1 MSSRGETVFV
11 STWGSRGSALANK
24 VAFQRIATSNENHVF
39 LAMRLFLHLRYKTL
53 DLLQIH
59 FFYSIYPYCLRAI
72 KSFDREGW
80 VVGVVVRAS
89 TFYNVNKSVGHYLK
103 QANYL
108 QSNALFVRA
117 LSSRSP
123 RHDKVSRSSGYSR
136 MALVAFA
143 AESAAQ
149 LRTRF
154 LLQNFNKLSAWR
166 SRCCT
171 SAINNLLLACFIT
184 AVY

>member
-1 MSSRGETVFV
+1 MQINNVGQFLTMSSRGETVFV

-80 VVGVVVRAS
+80 VEKSFLPFPKGWSRVVATRRHLNEGAAGK
-89 TFYNVNKSVGHYLK
+89 T
-103 QANYL
+103 
-108 QSNALFVRA
+108 ALHR
-117 LSSRSP
+117 
-123 RHDKVSRSSGYSR
+123 
-136 MALVAFA
+136 
-143 AESAAQ
+143 
-149 LRTRF
+149 
-154 LLQNFNKLSAWR
+154 
-166 SRCCT
+166 
-171 SAINNLLLACFIT
+171 FIT
-184 AVY
+184 RREASIRRSQRSNSEAVFF

>member
-80 VVGVVVRAS
+80 VVGVAVRYTS
-89 TFYNVNKSVGHYLK
+89 NILQQVGGNTTK
-103 QANYL
+103 
-108 QSNALFVRA
+108 
-117 LSSRSP
+117 SSR
-123 RHDKVSRSSGYSR
+123 G
-136 MALVAFA
+136 VAFFLQWRFCEIPTSQKTA
-143 AESAAQ
+143 P
-149 LRTRF
+149 RDTREGR
-154 LLQNFNKLSAWR
+154 SWR
-166 SRCCT
+166 SPQKARLGWGHVFSYRILT
-171 SAINNLLLACFIT
+171 N
-184 AVY
+184 